1 MFGQQNSTSFATV
14 RSDRLGS
21 MLGRNNDLVL
31 AMFVLAVVALFIL
44 PLPPALIDVMIA
56 ANLAVSIVLLT
67 VSIYI
72 PSSLSLST
80 FPSLLLFTTLL
91 RLSLNIASSKLI
103 LLNASAG
110 HVIETFGKLV
120 VGNNVVV
127 GGVVFLIIAIVQFI
141 VIAKGSER
149 VAEVGARFT
158 LDAMP
163 GKQMSID
170 ADLRAGLITADEA
183 KRRREMLGQE
193 SQLHGAM
200 DGAMKFVKGDAIA
213 SIVIALIN
221 ILAGIAIGTLMH
233 DMSVADALRRYAILT
248 VGDGMASQIPS
259 LLVSIAA
266 GVVITRVASPDG
278 AEKHLGQQIS
288 SQILAHPRALMIT
301 AGILLSFV
309 FVPGFPKWVFGMLAG
324 VIGGG
329 SLLLMK
335 QRRAPL
341 SAEVLSVV
349 GAGDSVRMT
358 PAGTAG
364 VGILLMVRIA
374 DDARPRLNPE
384 RLHLALS
391 ATRERI
397 QSDIGMVFPCVNL
410 AFDSRLSA
418 GEYEILVQDMTVARA
433 RLDDTVQEPKKLDR
447 NPSTAGALDTY
458 QRAGWNGL
466 QQETVYGVHAQGDAQ
481 QGLSLEQ
488 ALARHVAT
496 VAMDHAGSMLGIQE
510 TQNLVYLVQR
520 ELPDLVA
527 ELTRAVPLQRI
538 AEVLRRLLQEH
549 IPIRN
554 LRAIFESLVVW
565 APKEQDIV
573 ALVESVRIDLK
584 HFITDRYCGPGRQLS
599 AVLVEQDIEAQIASS
614 IQRTPHGNFLGLDP
628 QLADDIRSK
637 VKQFVDQA
645 GTDQPLVVL
654 VSMEI
659 RRYVKTLIDPVARH
673 VPVLSYQ
680 ELDADVV
687 LKTIGQVSAAQA
699 AGGRH
704 AGE

>member
-1 MFGQQNSTSFATV
+1 MFGQQNSASFSSM
-14 RSDRLGS
+14 RSGGLGQV
-21 MLGRNNDLVL
+21 LGRNNDLVL

-56 ANLAVSIVLLT
+56 ANLAVSIVLLI

-72 PSSLSLST
+72 PSALSLST

-103 LLNASAG
+103 LLHASAG

-120 VGNNVVV
+120 IGNNVVV
-127 GGVVFLIIAIVQFI
+127 GGVVFLVIAIVQFI

-170 ADLRAGLITADEA
+170 ADLRAGLITSDEA

-233 DMSVADALRRYAILT
+233 DMSVSEALRRYAILT

-266 GVVITRVASPDG
+266 GVVITRVASPEG
-278 AEKHLGQQIS
+278 VQTHLGQQIS

-301 AGILLSFV
+301 GGILLSFA
-309 FVPGFPKWVFGMLAG
+309 FVPGFPKWVFGLFAFLFC
-324 VIGGG
+324 GGG
-329 SLLLMK
+329 LILTRL
-335 QRRAPL
+335 RRAPL
-341 SAEVLSVV
+341 SADVLSVANSDPDQIA
-349 GAGDSVRMT
+349 GAMT
-358 PAGTAG
+358 PSVSGIG
-364 VGILLMVRIA
+364 VLLMVRISEE
-374 DDARPRLNPE
+374 ARDRLNPQ
-384 RLHLALS
+384 RVHMALS
-391 ATRERI
+391 SARERV
-397 QSDIGMVFPCVNL
+397 QSDIGQFFPRVHLVF
-410 AFDSRLSA
+410 DRRLSP
-418 GEYEILVQDMTVARA
+418 GSYEILVQDVVSARGSLDGKAVAQDETDQEKKA
-433 RLDDTVQEPKKLDR
+433 AMLD
-447 NPSTAGALDTY
+447 AY
-458 QRAGWNGL
+458 QRLGWNGL
-466 QQETVYGVHAQGDAQ
+466 RHEQGAAKDEARQ
-481 QGLSLEQ
+481 DTTAEEMLV
-488 ALARHVAT
+488 RHVAAVVT
-496 VAMDHAGSMLGIQE
+496 ERAGEMLGMQE
-510 TQNLVYLVQR
+510 TQNLVHLVQR

-527 ELTRAVPLQRI
+527 ELTRTVPLQRI
-538 AEVLRRLLQEH
+538 SEVLRRLLAEH

-554 LRAIFESLVVW
+554 LRAIFESLIVW

-584 HFITDRYCGPGRQLS
+584 NLISDRYSGPGRQLNV
-599 AVLVEQDIEAQIASS
+599 VLFDQGLEAQIGAS
-614 IQRTPHGNFLGLDP
+614 IQRTPNGNFLGLDP
-628 QLADDIRSK
+628 RIADEIRRK
-637 VKQFVDQA
+637 LIQIVEEMETA
-645 GTDQPLVVL
+645 EPLVIL
-654 VSMEI
+654 VSMDI
-659 RRYVKTLIDPVARH
+659 RRYVKSLIEPAVKYL
-673 VPVLSYQ
+673 PVLSYQ
-680 ELDADVV
+680 EIGADVI
-687 LKTIGQVSAAQA
+687 LKTVGQVGPVQEIMEAA
-699 AGGRH
+699 
-704 AGE
+704 